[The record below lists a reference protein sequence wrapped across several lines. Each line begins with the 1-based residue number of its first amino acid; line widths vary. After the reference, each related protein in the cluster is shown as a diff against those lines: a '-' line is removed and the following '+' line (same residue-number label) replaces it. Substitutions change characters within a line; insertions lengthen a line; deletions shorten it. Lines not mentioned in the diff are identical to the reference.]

1 MKTVTIYGAGTIGKT
16 LAYQLLRRAIP
27 VRLFTDKNAPIADQ
41 GVGIMERQGTS
52 VTIESPEKSEVVDSL
67 LLENESFLQFQ
78 DLLHHSWVEF
88 CPVEYHRESM
98 CGDAFVKPFPGM
110 EAVKLTSNE
119 LKPGF
124 NCGYRFNGFIVDL
137 EAYGDFLLEQILKS
151 PHLVQYRDDVCLA
164 DPDHAEGDIV
174 VICCGYGQ
182 KKWDASIYPILGETL
197 IVDAPT
203 APRDKAIGAVM
214 NNGSGNA
221 VPIPGSNS
229 RFVLGA
235 TKRVGIESAG
245 DDSHH
250 AMVFELA
257 CRVLEELKDAEFIS
271 KRECRRIASD
281 LGALIRQWFVD
292 ERMLIEVG
300 RLAGFGW
307 TLSWG
312 VVNLILVPMLI
323 RELNKRH

>member
-1 MKTVTIYGAGTIGKT
+1 MKAVTIYGAGTIGKT

-27 VRLFTDKNAPIADQ
+27 VRLFTDKDAPIADK

-52 VTIESPEKSEVVDSL
+52 VTIESPGKSQVVDSI
-67 LLENESFLQFQ
+67 LLENESFVQFQ
-78 DLLHHSWVEF
+78 DLLHHSWVNF

-98 CGDAFVKPFPGM
+98 CDDPFIAPFPGM
-110 EAVKLTSNE
+110 EAQMLSAEE

-124 NCGYRFNGFIVDL
+124 NCGFRFNGFVVDL
-137 EAYGDFLLEQILKS
+137 ATYSDFLLEQILKS
-151 PHLVQYRDDVCLA
+151 PHLVEYRDDVSLA
-164 DPDHAEGDIV
+164 DPGHAEGDIV

-197 IVDAPT
+197 IVDAPN
-203 APRDKAIGAVM
+203 APRDKVIGAVM

-229 RFVLGA
+229 RFLLGA
-235 TKRVGIESAG
+235 TKRSGVESAG

-250 AMVFELA
+250 KMVFALA
-257 CRVLEELKDAEFIS
+257 CRVLEELKDAKIIS
-271 KRECRRIASD
+271 QRECKRIASD

-292 ERMLIEVG
+292 ERMFIEVG

-312 VVNLILVPMLI
+312 IVNLILLPMLV
-323 RELNKRH
+323 RELNKRC